1 MDDGRLARARD
12 AWSAK
17 RAALRLEAREGY
29 ECGEYGTHEEAARAM
44 GVSIRTMRSWLRGC
58 DPPRYA
64 PTNQRYS
71 PSVRAEAL
79 SLRRDGLG
87 VSGIARKVHASPQI
101 VSYWI
106 RQERKMSEKRGF
118 AGNPTHP

>member
-1 MDDGRLARARD
+1 MEKVLNSFGIFADFLLQ
-12 AWSAK
+12 K
-17 RAALRLEAREGY
+17 H
-29 ECGEYGTHEEAARAM
+29 T
-44 GVSIRTMRSWLRGC
+44 
-58 DPPRYA
+58 

-106 RQERKMSEKRGF
+106 RQERKMSEKRGL